1 MKKAV
6 FILAEVLA
14 IAALRVLLILR
25 RDSPL
30 PKGSKVQRIRNRPVY
45 RFPFLGKKKEATRER
60 LRTVRRGDGDPSSP
74 GGARETPRRSG
85 AR

>member
-1 MKKAV
+1 MKRVAIV
-6 FILAEVLA
+6 LAEILA
-14 IAALRVLLILR
+14 IAMLRALYIHR
-25 RDSPL
+25 RDSVL

-60 LRTVRRGDGDPSSP
+60 LRTVRRGDGDPSSA
-74 GGARETPRRSG
+74 GGGGETPRRSG